1 MPIVFAPL
9 NVPVRVVKMY
19 VDEKTKRR
27 LESLGISVNT
37 ELEVL
42 SVSGG
47 TAICRIM
54 DGRIAL
60 DKDMATKIFVAA

>member
-37 ELEVL
+37 VKVQKNRAKIQLRARL
-42 SVSGG
+42 
-47 TAICRIM
+47 
-54 DGRIAL
+54 
-60 DKDMATKIFVAA
+60 KDLYPLLLLFLKMV